1 MAIGCRSSVHL
12 TATALLVAILHAGP
26 ALAEGEWRT
35 VSSLVGSSKYA
46 DGFERYDH
54 VDPEAPKGGTL
65 NLVAIGTFDSFNP
78 FIVRGTPAA
87 GLAAFG
93 GGLLHDTLM
102 SQSVEEA
109 GTSYPL
115 IAEAFSYPD
124 DYSSATYRLNPGA
137 RFHDGEP
144 ITAED
149 VVWSFES
156 LKANHPMYNQYFHNV
171 VEAVAHGEHEVE
183 FRFDQKNNRELP
195 HIIGDLP
202 VLPRHWWEGTDASG
216 KKRDI
221 SSPTLEPPVGSGPYR
236 IKSFRPGAEIVWE
249 RVDDYWAHDLAVN
262 IGRYNFGERRYSYF
276 LDENAAWQ
284 AFTKGGI
291 DDYRVENRSQKWA
304 TEYNFPAFQ
313 SGDVIKKAFPQAS
326 GEPMQAFVLNTRR
339 DKFKDRRVREALAW
353 AFDFESMNRTLFYG
367 LYKRTDSYF
376 EGGELA
382 SSGLPQGRELEIL
395 EAYRGRIPDE
405 VFEKPFELPVYTGN
419 NRDDRAHLAR
429 AFKLLQDAGYVRKGS
444 QLVDQDGKVLS
455 IEFLGND
462 PSDARVTSPFIE
474 QLRKFGIDARLRVID
489 QSQYINR
496 VRNFEFDV
504 VTSVFAQSQSPG
516 NEQRDFWSSRAADTP
531 GSRNLMGIRNP
542 VVDEL
547 VERVVFAADREEL
560 VAATRALDRV
570 LLWEF
575 YVVPQ
580 WHNPEIWLA
589 WWNKF
594 GMPPTQPAYVGVDIE
609 SWWID
614 AEKAAALAGRTGSGN

>member
-1 MAIGCRSSVHL
+1 MAIGCRSSVRL
-12 TATALLVAILHAGP
+12 TATVLLVAILHAGP
-26 ALAEGEWRT
+26 ALAESEWRT

-474 QLRKFGIDARLRVID
+474 QLRKLGIDARLRVID